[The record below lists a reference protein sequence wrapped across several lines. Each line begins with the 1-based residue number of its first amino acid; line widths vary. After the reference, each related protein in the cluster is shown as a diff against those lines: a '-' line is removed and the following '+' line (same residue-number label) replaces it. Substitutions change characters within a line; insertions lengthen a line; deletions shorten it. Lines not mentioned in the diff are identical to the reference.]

1 MSQYPKKNPLSMQL
15 DLSKFTLAT
24 EDEKKMADRMREST
38 SFFKDGMRRLRKN
51 VVSMICL
58 IIIVLLILIAFIV
71 PLFYPYDYSTSSASV
86 DSVSANFLAPM
97 KYSIKEQ
104 ILRSKNGVFIGWSY
118 PRATLEGYKG
128 LPVIDSQEKLD
139 EVKEYFVTDPV

>member
-58 IIIVLLILIAFIV
+58 IIIVLLILIPCV
-71 PLFYPYDYSTSSASV
+71 W
-86 DSVSANFLAPM
+86 
-97 KYSIKEQ
+97 
-104 ILRSKNGVFIGWSY
+104 ILIG
-118 PRATLEGYKG
+118 AYK
-128 LPVIDSQEKLD
+128 LWDRK
-139 EVKEYFVTDPV
+139 KHRTNK

>member
-58 IIIVLLILIAFIV
+58 IIIVLLILIALTAVRFAGIDRSAAF
-71 PLFYPYDYSTSSASV
+71 LLLPYLLWVTFAGYLNLGIA
-86 DSVSANFLAPM
+86 
-97 KYSIKEQ
+97 
-104 ILRSKNGVFIGWSY
+104 ILN
-118 PRATLEGYKG
+118 
-128 LPVIDSQEKLD
+128 
-139 EVKEYFVTDPV
+139 